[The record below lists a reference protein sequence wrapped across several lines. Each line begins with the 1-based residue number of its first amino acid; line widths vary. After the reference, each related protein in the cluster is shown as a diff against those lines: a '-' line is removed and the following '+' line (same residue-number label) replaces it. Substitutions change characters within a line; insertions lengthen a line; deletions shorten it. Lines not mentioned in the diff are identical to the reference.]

1 VSDVNDGMCAAELTG
16 LAGAQRATR
25 WVKSTH
31 SGPTGGNCVEVA
43 FVAGGRVAVRN
54 SRHPAG
60 LALEFPAA
68 DWAAFVTKARHG
80 EFG

>member
-1 VSDVNDGMCAAELTG
+1 VSDVDDGM
-16 LAGAQRATR
+16 TR

-43 FVAGGRVAVRN
+43 ILAGGRVAVRN

-60 LALEFPAA
+60 LALVFPAA
-68 DWAAFVTKARHG
+68 EWAAFVARARDG
-80 EFG
+80 EFS